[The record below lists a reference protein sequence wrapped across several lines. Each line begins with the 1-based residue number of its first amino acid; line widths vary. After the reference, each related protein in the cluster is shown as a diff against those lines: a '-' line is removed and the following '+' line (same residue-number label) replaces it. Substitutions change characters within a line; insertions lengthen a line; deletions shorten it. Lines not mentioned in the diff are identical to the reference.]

1 MNDNVNLSV
10 FRDVSLSR
18 IPECN
23 RGLMK
28 LYLDTKWYAT
38 MHWHRWIS
46 MATMIGRR
54 ANGRLAPT
62 DKSRDPLTKC
72 TTNCRI
78 LKCEVIPFFFTSFVC
93 LWLQLMAQPDVTEY
107 RCISYLSAFV
117 YPFTLDAD
125 SLYSGYCDVCVR
137 DPTVPYVVTHIIGVN
152 LLFLARFQSLVI
164 ISPRSNVT

>member
-1 MNDNVNLSV
+1 
-10 FRDVSLSR
+10 
-18 IPECN
+18 
-23 RGLMK
+23 
-28 LYLDTKWYAT
+28 

-62 DKSRDPLTKC
+62 AKSRDPLTKC

-78 LKCEVIPFFFTSFVC
+78 LKMWSFSILLRLVRLPLITVNGATRRYRIPN
-93 LWLQLMAQPDVTEY
+93 Y
-107 RCISYLSAFV
+107 RCISYISAF
-117 YPFTLDAD
+117 AD

-164 ISPRSNVT
+164 ISPRSSKVKYWPYSRMTYLEFPVFETEAVCSQRWRKV